1 MRSTPFSLFR
11 KTLRPRSLTQ
21 SRSFRAPS
29 QLQSFP
35 SQPIH
40 RPPGQ
45 QLWPGNNAF
54 VCLIC
59 QLRAHSRF
67 YSTHNDKDTQEGVKK
82 ATAKDGKEDGAVA
95 DVPSPVK
102 PPAFNQSEL
111 PSQEEHLR
119 SNLSKKFGE
128 LMDNLQSNI
137 FVAGQ
142 HLNDLTGYTV
152 IEKLKQDI
160 RAQGVC

>member
-1 MRSTPFSLFR
+1 MRAS
-11 KTLRPRSLTQ
+11 
-21 SRSFRAPS
+21 
-29 QLQSFP
+29 
-35 SQPIH
+35 
-40 RPPGQ
+40 
-45 QLWPGNNAF
+45 
-54 VCLIC
+54 
-59 QLRAHSRF
+59 SRF
-67 YSTHNDKDTQEGVKK
+67 YSTHNDKDTQEGAKK
-82 ATAKDGKEDGAVA
+82 ATANDGREDGAVA

-102 PPAFNQSEL
+102 PQAFNKSEL